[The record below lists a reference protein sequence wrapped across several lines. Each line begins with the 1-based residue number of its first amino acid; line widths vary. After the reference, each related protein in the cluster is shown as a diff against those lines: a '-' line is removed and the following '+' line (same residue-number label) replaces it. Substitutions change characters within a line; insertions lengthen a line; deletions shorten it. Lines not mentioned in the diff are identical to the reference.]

1 MHSVNVPSPISYTS
15 YFQQILAPIGKRSKK
30 KCFKYLAGCVYCGGR
45 WWEIPEKTWHVKL
58 SFNQCGK
65 ESILQLI
72 FYDAILKEG
81 WQKIGKSSLTL
92 KDSNRFDGL
101 GKFQGN
107 NMAFKTLLNIYPE
120 YKPIIQAKQSTDSH

>member
-1 MHSVNVPSPISYTS
+1 M
-15 YFQQILAPIGKRSKK
+15 
-30 KCFKYLAGCVYCGGR
+30 
-45 WWEIPEKTWHVKL
+45 
-58 SFNQCGK
+58 
-65 ESILQLI
+65 QLI